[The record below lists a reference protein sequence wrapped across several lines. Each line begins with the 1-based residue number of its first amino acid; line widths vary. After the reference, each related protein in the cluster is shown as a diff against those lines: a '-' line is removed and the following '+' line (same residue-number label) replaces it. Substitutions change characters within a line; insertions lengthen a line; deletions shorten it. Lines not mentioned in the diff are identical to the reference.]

1 MGALRSQGAYP
12 GCSPDHKAL
21 PGMEARSQPLPTLGR
36 AVVRE
41 LLGLRD
47 QGMAGREGF
56 LKYIA
61 VEFKYE
67 ACAEFVSRPEGL
79 F

>member
-1 MGALRSQGAYP
+1 MTLQRS
-12 GCSPDHKAL
+12 
-21 PGMEARSQPLPTLGR
+21 
-36 AVVRE
+36 VVRE